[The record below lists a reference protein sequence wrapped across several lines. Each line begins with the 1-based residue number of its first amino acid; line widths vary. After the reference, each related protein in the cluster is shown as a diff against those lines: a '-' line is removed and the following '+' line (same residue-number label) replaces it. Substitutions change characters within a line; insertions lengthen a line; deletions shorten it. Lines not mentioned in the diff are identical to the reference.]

1 MATRALIGFI
11 QGDAAGNIVLTSTY
25 NHYDGYPE
33 NLGKALNDHFNT
45 PEKAKGIASKGYIS
59 YVDPETGEIE
69 SKYDEPADET
79 VLPEDFEEGMMKVAE
94 TADSYGA
101 DYAYLWNFHDND
113 WVFAPMGKGIRG
125 AAQELEQKWNQ
136 SGGDVFGP
144 PLDESYESKWK
155 KFLNE
160 ETFDQA
166 FDRIDKEEDV
176 YPGKYPVEK
185 IMSQAMFRLQDE
197 PKEMLDAYKK
207 SLANDIRLNGKET
220 YADYSVEDFIEDYEN
235 FIADKMDF

>member
-45 PEKAKGIASKGYIS
+45 TEKAKAIASKGYIS

-69 SKYDEPADET
+69 SKYNEPADET

-94 TADSYGA
+94 MADSYGA
-101 DYAYLWNFHDND
+101 DYAYLWNFHDD
-113 WVFAPMGKGIRG
+113 EWVFAPLGNGIRG
-125 AAQELEQKWNQ
+125 AAQELEQKWNK

-155 KFLNE
+155 SFLE
-160 ETFDQA
+160 EGSDNYDQGVA
-166 FDRIDKEEDV
+166 RGRI
-176 YPGKYPVEK
+176 GANLT
-185 IMSQAMFRLQDE
+185 QAMFKLQDE
-197 PKEMLDAYKK
+197 PKEMLDAYRK
-207 SLANDIRLNGKET
+207 SLANDIRLNGPIA
-220 YADYSVEDFIEDYEN
+220 YGDYSAEDFIEDYEN
-235 FIADKMDF
+235 FIADKMDI

>member
-25 NHYDGYPE
+25 NHYDGYPG
-33 NLGKALNDHFNT
+33 NLGKALNDYFNT
-45 PEKAKGIASKGYIS
+45 TEKAKAIASRGYIS

-69 SKYDEPADET
+69 SKYNEPADET

-94 TADSYGA
+94 MADSYGA
-101 DYAYLWNFHDND
+101 DYAYLWNFHDD
-113 WVFAPMGKGIRG
+113 EWVFASIGNGIRS

-155 KFLNE
+155 KFLE
-160 ETFDQA
+160 EGSDNYDQGVA
-166 FDRIDKEEDV
+166 RGQI
-176 YPGKYPVEK
+176 GANLT
-185 IMSQAMFRLQDE
+185 QAMFKLQDE

-207 SLANDIRLNGKET
+207 SLANDIRLNGPLA
-220 YADYSVEDFIEDYEN
+220 YGDYSAEDFIEDYEN
-235 FIADKMDF
+235 FIADKMDI

>member
-25 NHYDGYPE
+25 NHYDGYPG
-33 NLGKALNDHFNT
+33 NLGKALNDYFNT
-45 PEKAKGIASKGYIS
+45 TEKAKSIASRGYIS

-69 SKYDEPADET
+69 SKYNEPADET

-94 TADSYGA
+94 MADSYGA
-101 DYAYLWNFHDND
+101 DYAYLWNFHDD
-113 WVFAPMGKGIRG
+113 EWVFAPLGNGIRS

-155 KFLNE
+155 KFLE
-160 ETFDQA
+160 EGSDNYDQGVA
-166 FDRIDKEEDV
+166 RGRI
-176 YPGKYPVEK
+176 GANLT
-185 IMSQAMFRLQDE
+185 QAMFKLQDE
-197 PKEMLDAYKK
+197 PKEMLDAYRK
-207 SLANDIRLNGKET
+207 SLANDIRLNGPIA
-220 YADYSVEDFIEDYEN
+220 YGDYSTEDFIEDYEM
-235 FIADKMDF
+235 FRDDKMYI

>member
-25 NHYDGYPE
+25 NHYDGYPDG
-33 NLGKALNDHFNT
+33 LGKALNNHFNT
-45 PEKAKGIASKGYIS
+45 PEKARAIANKGYIS

-94 TADSYGA
+94 MADSYGA

-113 WVFAPMGKGIRG
+113 WVFAPMGRGIRG

-155 KFLNE
+155 KFLE
-160 ETFDQA
+160 EGSDNYNQGVA
-166 FDRIDKEEDV
+166 RARI
-176 YPGKYPVEK
+176 GANLT
-185 IMSQAMFRLQDE
+185 QAMFKLQDE
-197 PKEMLDAYKK
+197 PKEMLDAYRK
-207 SLANDIRLNGKET
+207 SLANDIRLNGPLA
-220 YADYSVEDFIEDYEN
+220 YGDYSAEDFIEDYEN
-235 FIADKMDF
+235 FIADKMDI